1 MLPNMD
7 EKTGIHYGVIN
18 ANSLDP
24 ETLDQIITRGT
35 SAYEA
40 DFNAWALELRDELD
54 RLCEGAKRFVPLA
67 VAQEIREDMRKAE
80 ADIETAF
87 HESADVNDDDS
98 PISFDI
104 EGVVGEYLRNSN
116 VVMIFKS
123 PVYTCARQCSPC
135 YPNAGDLDTLDEY
148 GFDTYA
154 PPEDWWYEYNEK
166 TAESVKTLKCVN
178 QK

>member
-1 MLPNMD
+1 MIPNMD

-24 ETLDQIITRGT
+24 EVLDQIITRGT

-40 DFNAWALELRDELD
+40 DFNAWAAELRDKLD
-54 RLCEGAKRFVPLA
+54 RLCEVAKRFLPLA
-67 VAQEIREDMRKAE
+67 DVQELRGNMQKAE
-80 ADIETAF
+80 EDIATAF
-87 HESADVNDDDS
+87 YESCDVNDDDS
-98 PISFDI
+98 LVSFDI

-166 TAESVKTLKCVN
+166 TAESIKTLKCVD

>member
-1 MLPNMD
+1 MD

-40 DFNAWALELRDELD
+40 DFEEELTRIRGSLE
-54 RLCEGAKRFVPLA
+54 RFLTKADTDA
-67 VAQEIREDMRKAE
+67 VVEEIVAAFREN
-80 ADIETAF
+80 T
-87 HESADVNDDDS
+87 SDDDS
-98 PISFDI
+98 PVFFSDV
-104 EGVVGEYLRNSN
+104 EGVSGEYLRNSN

-166 TAESVKTLKCVN
+166 TAESRRTLKLVGE
-178 QK
+178 K

>member
-1 MLPNMD
+1 MVPNYD

-24 ETLDQIITRGT
+24 EALDQIITRGT

-40 DFNAWALELRDELD
+40 
-54 RLCEGAKRFVPLA
+54 
-67 VAQEIREDMRKAE
+67 
-80 ADIETAF
+80 
-87 HESADVNDDDS
+87 S

-178 QK
+178 QKCG